1 MCFKHKKQ
9 QIQPVGDPVEQR
21 FGSMI
26 ELVKDLSKADYNR
39 LKKGMD
45 LGWQS
50 YQIVRNVKTE
60 DEKEVGDINIIENK
74 LLDEQLVEN
83 STKK

>member
-1 MCFKHKKQ
+1 MCFKRKKQ
-9 QIQPVGDPVEQR
+9 QIQLVGDPVEQR

-39 LKKGMD
+39 LKKAMD

-60 DEKEVGDINIIENK
+60 DEKEYGDINSIESK
-74 LLDEQLVEN
+74 LAEE
-83 STKK
+83 TK